1 MTRES
6 NDHGGVYISGLGPV
20 TRLGLG
26 VDEMIHKMAARAVL
40 QTPDAH
46 PVDPADV
53 WLVPE
58 FDLEELLP
66 SKRPYLDPNT
76 RCALAAAALA
86 IDGAG
91 IQPDEVEPA
100 RCGVAFGTM
109 LGNLHTA
116 GMFRSMIDAKGMRL
130 GSPVLFGHTYPNTTC
145 SMMAIEFKLQGYHQ
159 NICGDML
166 SGAQALE
173 AAWLALRR
181 DAVDVVLA
189 GGADVVGAEQLERM
203 RPRDAAPDAPPPAQ
217 GASVLVLET
226 RESIE
231 RREGFT
237 FCELGSVVCRGTQGR
252 PTTDGI
258 ADALRGVISDAL
270 AEADVWE
277 GDIGIVFA
285 SWPHGWHPSAH
296 EAMKIALNSYSEVPM
311 QSGKPHV
318 GETFAAAFPLECAA
332 AADVLNVGVLPPDV
346 SMAGRTNGVE
356 FWVERRPEPLMAHAA
371 LVIGATDDLVAA
383 AVLRGL

>member
-6 NDHGGVYISGLGPV
+6 NGHDGVYISGLGPV

-26 VDEMIHKMAARAVL
+26 VDEMIHKMAARSVL

-46 PVDPADV
+46 NFGASGA
-53 WLVPE
+53 WLVPD

-66 SKRPYLDPNT
+66 AKRPYLDPQT
-76 RCALAAAALA
+76 RCALAAGALA
-86 IDGAG
+86 IEGAG
-91 IQPDEVEPA
+91 IQHDEIAPA
-100 RCGVAFGTM
+100 RCGVAFGSM
-109 LGNLHTA
+109 LGNFHTA
-116 GMFRSMIDAKGMRL
+116 GMFRGMIDAKGMRL

-145 SMMAIEFKLQGYHQ
+145 SMLAIEFKLQGYHQ
-159 NICGDML
+159 NICGNML

-181 DAVDVVLA
+181 DAVDMVLA

-203 RPRDAAPDAPPPAQ
+203 RPHEAPSDAPPPAQ
-217 GASVLVLET
+217 GAAVLVLET

-258 ADALRGVISDAL
+258 ADALRGVIADAL

-285 SWPHGWHPSAH
+285 AWPHAWHPVAH
-296 EAMKIALNSYSEVPM
+296 EAMKIALNPYSEVPM
-311 QSGKPHV
+311 YSGKPHV
-318 GETFAAAFPLECAA
+318 GETFGAGFPLECAA
-332 AADVLNVGVLPPDV
+332 AADVLNVGVLPPEV

-371 LVIGATDDLVAA
+371 LVIGATDDLVAV

>member
-1 MTRES
+1 MARES
-6 NDHGGVYISGLGPV
+6 SQHEGVYISGLGPV

-26 VDEMIHKMAARAVL
+26 VDEMIHKMAVRSVL
-40 QTPDAH
+40 QSPDGH
-46 PVDPADV
+46 DADASEV
-53 WLVPE
+53 WCIPD

-66 SKRPYLDPNT
+66 AKRPYLDPHT

-86 IDGAG
+86 IEGAG

-109 LGNLHTA
+109 LGNFHTA
-116 GMFRSMIDAKGMRL
+116 AMFRSMIDAKGMRL

-145 SMMAIEFKLQGYHQ
+145 SMMAIEFKLQGCHQ

-173 AAWLALRR
+173 AAWLALRKN
-181 DAVDVVLA
+181 AVDVILA
-189 GGADVVGAEQLERM
+189 GGADVVGAAQLERM
-203 RPRDAAPDAPPPAQ
+203 RPREAAPDSPPPAE
-217 GASVLVLET
+217 GAAVLVLES

-252 PTTDGI
+252 PTVEGI
-258 ADALRGVISDAL
+258 ADALRGVIADAL

-277 GDIGIVFA
+277 GDIGVVFA
-285 SWPHGWHPSAH
+285 SWPHDWHPVAH
-296 EAMKIALNSYSEVPM
+296 EAMKLALNAYSEVPVH
-311 QSGKPHV
+311 SGKPHV
-318 GETFAAAFPLECAA
+318 GETFAAGFPLECAA

-356 FWVERRPEPLMAHAA
+356 FWVERHPEPLMAHAA